1 MRRFVLLISVL
12 FLATAIATSVAD
24 AARKP
29 CRHNCPP
36 PTTTTTSSVPESTST
51 TTAATTTT
59 QAPTTTTTMVMP
71 TTTSTTAPP
80 AGTFLATFDT
90 PEDFFG
96 RFNTDM
102 GNYVDKTRTRRTADY
117 IAAGGDSPR
126 YTFGDHD
133 ENCSG
138 PMNLRTLDN
147 ADPDLTKY
155 FYWCAPGG
163 AGTGHIMTA
172 FDTSGYTVNS
182 FSPKVSFNNVTQVC
196 WSINATN
203 EGAGKW
209 TNMIIV
215 PETLYQQFAPSMDY
229 VAPGFNVDNE
239 VGDFNIQ
246 QPDHPGSSVW
256 GVKDFLGGQHPYFGD
271 NTFFDD
277 FTMHVTTDKMARYRH
292 CVTKTSASTS
302 SLTVDRPEGGTST
315 YTIPSAIPSG
325 QVRVI
330 FQDDMYDPPKRA
342 DYSDQH
348 VTWHWDDVSI
358 SAG

>member
-1 MRRFVLLISVL
+1 
-12 FLATAIATSVAD
+12 
-24 AARKP
+24 
-29 CRHNCPP
+29 
-36 PTTTTTSSVPESTST
+36 
-51 TTAATTTT
+51 
-59 QAPTTTTTMVMP
+59 
-71 TTTSTTAPP
+71 
-80 AGTFLATFDT
+80 LATFDT
-90 PEDFFG
+90 PGDFFD

-102 GNYVDKTRTRRTADY
+102 GNYVDKTGTRRTADF

-147 ADPDLTKY
+147 ADPDLSKY

-182 FSPKVSFNNVTQVC
+182 FSPKQSFIDVTKVC

-203 EGAGKW
+203 EGGGKW
-209 TNMIIV
+209 TNMIVV
-215 PETLYQQFAPSMDY
+215 PEALYQQFAPRMDY
-229 VAPGFNVDNE
+229 TGPGFNIDNE

-246 QPDHPGSSVW
+246 DVDHPGVHVW
-256 GVKDFLGGQHPYFGD
+256 GVKDFLGGQHPYYGD

-277 FTMHVTTDKMARYRH
+277 FTMHVTTDKMARYQH
-292 CVTKTSASTS
+292 CVTKTGPNS
-302 SLTVDRPEGGTST
+302 SELTVARPEGGVST

-325 QVRVI
+325 QVRII

-348 VTWHWDDVSI
+348 VTWHWDTILIQVGS
-358 SAG
+358 